1 MKRII
6 CIFALMSAI
15 ASFSARGMGVLPSE
29 NGKLGEACDEINLVF
44 IGNSITAG
52 ALLGNASEQAPP
64 IVCRALVEKK
74 TGIKTNVFNG
84 GHSGITTFGFMP
96 GRRAYRKVVDAAK
109 GFHANNGGTVYFSIM
124 LGTNDSACT
133 TTEGAPVSP
142 DTYGKNMRTIID
154 SLILAVPSCRI
165 LLNYPIWY
173 SPTTHNGAR
182 YLQEGLDRLQTYYPV
197 IEAIAAEYDQVY
209 LGNRKAWNAFEN
221 KKKLFTVEEGRSGT
235 FYLHPNAKGAHR
247 LAEIWA
253 KSLLDIIKGDMK
265 Q

>member
-15 ASFSARGMGVLPSE
+15 ASFQARGMGVLSSE
-29 NGKLGEACDEINLVF
+29 NEKSGDACDEINLVF

-109 GFHANNGGTVYFSIM
+109 GFHANNGGMVYFSIM
-124 LGTNDSACT
+124 LGTNDSAMHYHGRC
-133 TTEGAPVSP
+133 A
-142 DTYGKNMRTIID
+142 GKPGYLWKEYANHNRQPYPGGSIMQD
-154 SLILAVPSCRI
+154 STQLSHMV
-165 LLNYPIWY
+165 
-173 SPTTHNGAR
+173 
-182 YLQEGLDRLQTYYPV
+182 
-197 IEAIAAEYDQVY
+197 
-209 LGNRKAWNAFEN
+209 
-221 KKKLFTVEEGRSGT
+221 
-235 FYLHPNAKGAHR
+235 
-247 LAEIWA
+247 
-253 KSLLDIIKGDMK
+253 
-265 Q
+265 

>member
-1 MKRII
+1 MKHII

-15 ASFSARGMGVLPSE
+15 ASFQARGMGVLPSE
-29 NGKLGEACDEINLVF
+29 NGKSWEACDEINLVF

-154 SLILAVPSCRI
+154 SLILAVTSCRI

-197 IEAIAAEYDQVY
+197 IEAIAAEYDQVH
-209 LGNRKAWNAFEN
+209 LGNRKA
-221 KKKLFTVEEGRSGT
+221 
-235 FYLHPNAKGAHR
+235 
-247 LAEIWA
+247 
-253 KSLLDIIKGDMK
+253 
-265 Q
+265 